1 MDPTLKSGST
11 NTLGFNA
18 QKTVGGMRAG
28 PTATRYNIKFIYKY
42 TSLNNKNTF

>member
-28 PTATRYNIKFIYKY
+28 PTATRSKMQAGA
-42 TSLNNKNTF
+42 TSRMNALNKK